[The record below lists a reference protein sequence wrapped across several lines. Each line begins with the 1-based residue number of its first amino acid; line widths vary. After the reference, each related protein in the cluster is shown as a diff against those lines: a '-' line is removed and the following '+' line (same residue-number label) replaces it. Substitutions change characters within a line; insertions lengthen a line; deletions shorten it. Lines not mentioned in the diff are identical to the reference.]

1 MMIRKQRTYTLHK
14 RAQAAQD
21 TRLSIVEATRTLLAE
36 TGYPDISLDDIAR
49 KAGVSR
55 QTIYVQFGSKS
66 GVLQAVGEHIEH
78 AALDQLIPTLLQAS
92 NPLEA
97 LRLGL
102 ERVVSFFEHD
112 TQVLRNLYAQ
122 TVYDTSYATV
132 WRDKQQE
139 IWRNTRRLVEWLDR
153 DGCLTT
159 AWSVEEAT
167 DWLWAASSFESYYQL
182 VGERGWTAEQ
192 FVGRIMQ
199 LVEKTLLAH
208 EDDVHPRK

>member
-1 MMIRKQRTYTLHK
+1 MIKKQRTYTLHK
-14 RAQAAQD
+14 RAQMATD

-78 AALDQLIPTLLQAS
+78 AALEGLIPTLLQAS
-92 NPLEA
+92 NPVEA
-97 LRLGL
+97 LRGGL
-102 ERVVSFFEHD
+102 ERVVNFYEHNAL
-112 TQVLRNLYAQ
+112 VLRNLHAQ
-122 TVYDTSYATV
+122 TVYDASYAAV

-139 IWRNTRRLVEWLDR
+139 IWSNTRRLVEWLDR
-153 DGCLTT
+153 EGCL
-159 AWSVEEAT
+159 AAVWSVEEAT
-167 DWLWAASSFESYYQL
+167 DWFWAASSFESYHQL

-192 FVGRIMQ
+192 FVQRIMQ
-199 LVEKTLLAH
+199 LVEKTLLTPQ
-208 EDDVHPRK
+208 DGVIP

>member
-1 MMIRKQRTYTLHK
+1 MIKKQRTYTLHK
-14 RAQAAQD
+14 RAQMATD

-78 AALDQLIPTLLQAS
+78 AALEDLIPTLLQAS
-92 NPLEA
+92 NPVEA
-97 LRLGL
+97 LRGGL
-102 ERVVSFFEHD
+102 ERVVNFYERNA
-112 TQVLRNLYAQ
+112 QVLRNLHAQ
-122 TVYDTSYATV
+122 TVYDASYAAV

-139 IWRNTRRLVEWLDR
+139 IWSNTRRLVEWLDR
-153 DGCLTT
+153 EGCLAA

-167 DWLWAASSFESYYQL
+167 DWFWAASSFESYHQL

-192 FVGRIMQ
+192 FVQRIMQ
-199 LVEKTLLAH
+199 LVEKTLLTPQ
-208 EDDVHPRK
+208 DGVIP

>member
-1 MMIRKQRTYTLHK
+1 MSRKRRTYTLHK

-21 TRLSIVEATRTLLAE
+21 TRLSIVEATRTLLEE

-66 GVLQAVGEHIEH
+66 GVLQALGEHIEQ
-78 AALDQLIPTLLQAS
+78 AALEGLIPTLLQAS
-92 NPLEA
+92 NPVEA
-97 LRLGL
+97 FRMGL
-102 ERVVSFFEHD
+102 ERVVSFYEHNA
-112 TQVLRNLYAQ
+112 QVLHNLHAQ
-122 TVYDTSYATV
+122 TVYDASYATV

-153 DGCLTT
+153 EGCLSA

-167 DWLWAASSFESYYQL
+167 DWLWAASSFESYHQL
-182 VGERGWTAEQ
+182 VRERSWTTEQ
-192 FVGRIMQ
+192 FVARIMQ
-199 LVEKTLLAH
+199 LVEKSLLAH
-208 EDDVHPRK
+208 EDGAPPRK

>member
-1 MMIRKQRTYTLHK
+1 MIRKRRTYTLHK

-21 TRLSIVEATRTLLAE
+21 TRLSIVEATRSLLEE
-36 TGYPDISLDDIAR
+36 TGYPDISLNDIAR

-78 AALDQLIPTLLQAS
+78 AALEGLIPTLLQAS
-92 NPLEA
+92 NPVEA

-102 ERVVSFFEHD
+102 QRVVRFYEHD
-112 TQVLRNLYAQ
+112 DQVLRNLHAQ
-122 TVYDTSYATV
+122 TVYDASYATV

-153 DGCLTT
+153 EGCL
-159 AWSVEEAT
+159 AASWNVEEAT
-167 DWLWAASSFESYYQL
+167 DWLWAANSFESYHQL

-192 FVGRIMQ
+192 FVLRIMQ

-208 EDDVHPRK
+208 EDGAHPRE